1 MNDSAGTRSE
11 IRDERRAG
19 FSVHSIRL
27 AWILALAYLLVVAYA
42 SLKPFGAWRM
52 PPDEILQFLTA
63 PWPRYITLEDIAVNV
78 AAYVPLGFLL
88 SAGLGARY
96 GAAPGALA
104 ATFAVAGV
112 SLAMEALQMFLPSR
126 IASNVDL
133 LTNGCGGLIGAMAA
147 PLFAPTRLVGRRL
160 HAWRHRV
167 FRGGM
172 AADAGFVIV
181 CLWLLAQL
189 NPVAQLFG
197 TGEVRGV
204 FELPVYFAHSPQR
217 VLSTEA
223 AVVFLNLVALGL
235 ILTALM
241 RPAARCM
248 TMIAVVVGA
257 GASLKAAAAVFAKS
271 AHPLVWLTPGV
282 SFGLVGGGLAVYAL
296 SWLPGRA
303 RLAVAAL
310 CIVAATT
317 AINVAPDNPY
327 QNIPA
332 RLIAGGTSHYLS
344 FSGIV
349 RALSELWP
357 LLAILYLGFALAEP
371 RREESH
377 KR

>member
-1 MNDSAGTRSE
+1 MNDAVGGRSE
-11 IRDERRAG
+11 VRDERRAG

-27 AWILALAYLLVVAYA
+27 AWILALAYLLVVVYA

-104 ATFAVAGV
+104 AALGAAGL

-133 LTNGCGGLIGAMAA
+133 LTNSCGGLIGAMAA
-147 PLFAPTRLVGRRL
+147 PLFAPTRVVGRRL
-160 HAWRHRV
+160 YAWRHRV
-167 FRGGM
+167 FRSGM

-204 FELPVYFAHSPQR
+204 FDLPVYFVHTPER
-217 VLSTEA
+217 ILSTEA

-241 RPAARCM
+241 RSVAGRMP
-248 TMIAVVVGA
+248 MIAIVVGA
-257 GASLKAAAAVFAKS
+257 GAALKAAAAVFAKS

-282 SFGLVGGGLAVYAL
+282 SFGLVAGALAIYAL
-296 SWLPGRA
+296 ARLPVLA
-303 RLAVAAL
+303 RLALAAL
-310 CIVAATT
+310 CIVAATA
-317 AINVAPDNPY
+317 AINLAPDNPY
-327 QNIPA
+327 QNIPS
-332 RLIAGGTSHYLS
+332 RLIAGGASHYLS
-344 FSGIV
+344 FSGIA

-357 LLAILYLGFALAEP
+357 LLAILYLGFALTRP
-371 RREESH
+371 PREEPQ